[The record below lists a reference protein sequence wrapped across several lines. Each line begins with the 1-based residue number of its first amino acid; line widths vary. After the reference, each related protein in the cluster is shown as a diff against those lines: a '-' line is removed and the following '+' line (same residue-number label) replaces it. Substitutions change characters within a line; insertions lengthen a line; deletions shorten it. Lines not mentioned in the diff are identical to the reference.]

1 MNNFVLMAE
10 IIQDP
15 QLRYTTDNLAIA
27 EMKVQFPGLRA
38 DDRMSEINVVGI
50 GNLAQEIQERYH
62 QGDRVIIEGRLKMN
76 TVERQEGFREKRAEL
91 IAQRIHTL
99 NEAGFGTS
107 TVTQPTG
114 GAVPTPS
121 DYRPSP
127 SSMAPSSQ
135 PYSPSP
141 APRSVTSTPEPD
153 YDDIPF

>member
-38 DDRMSEINVVGI
+38 DDRMSEMNVVGI

-62 QGDRVIIEGRLKMN
+62 QGDRIIVEGRLKMT
-76 TVERQEGFREKRAEL
+76 TVERPEGFREKRAEL
-91 IAQRIHTL
+91 VAQRIHTL
-99 NEAGFGTS
+99 DGAGFGAS

-114 GAVPTPS
+114 GAIPTPS
-121 DYRPSP
+121 DYRPAP
-127 SSMAPSSQ
+127 ASMAPSAPS
-135 PYSPSP
+135 YSSAP
-141 APRSVTSTPEPD
+141 APRSMPSTPEPD